1 MDYSQLTVG
10 NPTEINT
17 IKRISNITAS
27 YFYNLLKVVRL
38 DRLYFPETEDKSRVC
53 NVMTVP

>member
-10 NPTEINT
+10 GPSEINT

-27 YFYNLLKVVRL
+27 FFYNLLTVVRL
-38 DRLYFPETEDKSRVC
+38 DRLYFPSGV
-53 NVMTVP
+53 